1 MPDPKNLRRIDRVR
15 LKEKAKLV
23 DEVLDSVQTSN
34 ITEDN
39 QLVKCGAFV
48 ITQLLGIKE
57 IRNKKKEEPFW
68 KRRIESKINALHKD
82 VSLTERCK
90 TGMLRKESQS
100 TRLDHLYRV
109 KRKGYKRAAEEL
121 KQRIKAK
128 AATLRRYK
136 NRVNQYRQNR
146 LFQSNQSKF
155 YQELDGKSHEENIIL
170 DKEETRE
177 IWSGTW
183 EKNVKHIESADW
195 IQKVAKEI
203 QGNK

>member
-128 AATLRRYK
+128 AATLKRCK
-136 NRVNQYRQNR
+136 NRVNQYRQNK

-155 YQELDGKSHEENIIL
+155 YQELNGKSHELNIIP
-170 DKEETRE
+170 DKE
-177 IWSGTW
+177 
-183 EKNVKHIESADW
+183 KN
-195 IQKVAKEI
+195 
-203 QGNK
+203 